1 MVIHELTAADCEA
14 LLARTNLGRLACSRD
29 NQPYI
34 IPVSYSFDPYTHS
47 LYCFSTLGQKIQ
59 WMRLNPRVCVEVD
72 EIIDRFHWTTV
83 LVMGRYEEL
92 GDSPPNNS
100 ARQRAQRLFEERDT
114 WWLPGA
120 GKLAGS
126 TEHGQPV
133 IYRIH
138 IDKVSGRRAA
148 RTATMTD

>member
-1 MVIHELTAADCEA
+1 MLIHDLTDAECEA
-14 LLARTNLGRLACSRD
+14 MLARTNVGRLACSRD

-34 IPVSYSFDPYTHS
+34 IPVSFSFDPYTRS
-47 LYCFSTLGQKIQ
+47 LYSFSTLGQKIQ

-72 EIIDRFHWTTV
+72 EIVDRFHWTTV

-92 GDSPPNNS
+92 DDSPPNHA
-100 ARQRAQRLFEERDT
+100 ARERAQQLLQERDT
-114 WWLPGA
+114 WWLPGG

-126 TEHGQPV
+126 AEHDHPV
-133 IYRIH
+133 IYRIR

-148 RTATMTD
+148 RAS